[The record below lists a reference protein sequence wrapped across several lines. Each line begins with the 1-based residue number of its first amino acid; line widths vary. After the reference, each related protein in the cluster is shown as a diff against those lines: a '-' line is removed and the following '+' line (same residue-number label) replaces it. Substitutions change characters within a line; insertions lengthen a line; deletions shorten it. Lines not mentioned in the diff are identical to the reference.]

1 MLGHTHTR
9 RVYRTVSEYN
19 ELLRTARERLPS
31 TQVPGSCAS
40 RAEVA
45 EAVNRYLYDTTGQVY
60 TLDAHYVA
68 KLERGVVRWPNRAY
82 RAGLRYVLAV
92 SEDASLGF
100 TPPRRADRRPVRPA
114 SDGPANHDNEIDD
127 VNRKQFLTSALGVGI
142 GAVAA
147 RPVSGSADLTYA
159 VSAPTAH
166 YRRLESAVPTV
177 QLARTVEAH
186 LNLAAQ
192 VVAAHDSPT
201 GYGALAEVAG
211 LAAWLAADRQDTFTA
226 RQRYREAIEHARH
239 AGNDLLAVYMRGSL
253 GQFAIGTGDTDQGIA
268 LLVNTER
275 QLPMH
280 APDAARAWL
289 ASLIAQGYA
298 DRGDADRSRAALH
311 QAESLTARDGADVA
325 WPWLFPFD
333 TAKAARYQAETFA
346 RLGDVRAAQ
355 DAYESAHPALTA
367 PKPCALAQLA
377 QARIRARV
385 GRVGESCQLAVQALH
400 VGHAYGSE
408 RILAQVRDFRSIL
421 PTHTVETAE
430 LDDAIAGLYEGQA

>member
-1 MLGHTHTR
+1 M
-9 RVYRTVSEYN
+9 SEHN
-19 ELLRTARERLPS
+19 ALLRTARERLPS
-31 TQVPGSCAS
+31 TMVPGSCAS

-68 KLERGVVRWPNRAY
+68 KLERGAVRWPNRAY
-82 RAGLRYVLAV
+82 RTGLRHVLAV
-92 SEDASLGF
+92 NEDASLGF
-100 TPPRRADRRPVRPA
+100 TPPRRADRRPVRPPSGVPA
-114 SDGPANHDNEIDD
+114 SHDNEIDD

-147 RPVSGSADLTYA
+147 KPVTDAADLTYA

-166 YRRLESAVPTV
+166 YRRLESAVPTGK
-177 QLARTVEAH
+177 LARAVEAH
-186 LNLAAQ
+186 LDLAEQ

-211 LAAWLAADRQDTFTA
+211 LAAWLAADRQDTSTA
-226 RQRYREAIEHARH
+226 RQRYREAVEHAQH
-239 AGNDLLAVYMRGSL
+239 TGNDLLAVYMRGSL
-253 GQFAIGTGDTDQGIA
+253 GQFAIDAGDTDQGIA
-268 LLVNTER
+268 LLASAEC
-275 QLPMH
+275 QLPVH

-298 DRGDADRSRAALH
+298 DRGDADRSRAALR
-311 QAESLTARDGADVA
+311 QAESWTARDGADVA

-333 TAKAARYQAETFA
+333 TAKAARYQAETSA

-367 PKPCALAQLA
+367 PKPRALAQLA
-377 QARIRARV
+377 QARVRAGA

-408 RILAQVRDFRSIL
+408 RILAQVRDFRTTL
-421 PTHTVETAE
+421 PTHTVDTAE
-430 LDDAIAGLYEGQA
+430 LDDALTGLYEGQAW